1 MNLKSIKHNQNLF
14 IIIALF
20 IFFFFLRHNQIFY
33 QFKFFFD
40 DQNFSYSVINYLNFY
55 IDNQNL
61 PEIFIYILL
70 LIPGYV
76 LIKSKFNFE
85 NTSIFF
91 LYLFFFAPFIIF
103 FSILNDNFY
112 SVLSD
117 KKFSLSQK
125 NLYIL
130 SFLLYINL
138 IVLIFFS
145 KLDFKI
151 KIKYFYIKIR
161 NLKIV
166 TLSVIIFFFFN
177 CFI

>member
-1 MNLKSIKHNQNLF
+1 MSLKSIKPNQNLF
-14 IIIALF
+14 IVIALF
-20 IFFFFLRHNQIFY
+20 LFLFLLRHNQIFY
-33 QFKFFFD
+33 QFKFSFD
-40 DQNFSYSVINYLNFY
+40 DQNFFYSVINYLNFY
-55 IDNQNL
+55 IGNQNL
-61 PEIFIYILL
+61 PEIFIYVSL
-70 LIPGYV
+70 LIPGYI

-103 FSILNDNFY
+103 FSILDDNFY

-125 NLYIL
+125 NLYVL

-138 IVLIFFS
+138 IILIFFS

-151 KIKYFYIKIR
+151 NIKYFYIKIR
-161 NLKIV
+161 NLKII
-166 TLSVIIFFFFN
+166 TFSVIIFFFR